1 MLYLA
6 YLYKKI
12 LILDYFIC
20 FKVEESFKIVVEKL
34 VRKSDDFEIDEEEA
48 ILELLEI
55 NDELWLVAISSNKE
69 NGEKLGKFF

>member
-1 MLYLA
+1 LA

-34 VRKSDDFEIDEEEA
+34 VRKSDDFEIDEEET
-48 ILELLEI
+48 LMELLE
-55 NDELWLVAISSNKE
+55 NSEELWLVAISSNKE
-69 NGEKLGKFF
+69 NVDKLGKFF